1 MQFVKYFSLPSD
13 RMILFYNF
21 YCFKDLAIIDYST
34 VGHGVTNLGEIP
46 YLVKEEKY
54 RDIYSLALNEN
65 DIALGSFKKLED
77 VVKEVIEKEKVDDI
91 LVLPSA
97 FSEVLGIDVKAF
109 AMSLSLKYQKNIFS
123 VPSKLKNS
131 FYDGEINFYNS
142 LKRFITTSNVKSNS
156 FNIIGDTYSDFNLL
170 KHDYLIKRISK
181 KYNLVLNKDILKVKS
196 IKELGVLSKASLNIC
211 TSESSKSLCE
221 YMKEKIHIDYIDGRG
236 ELVSLINLKIKEK
249 ADDIVI
255 YSNIDDLILFKKYFE
270 KKHIDNITYILNH
283 PYNGE
288 FDYIETNDF
297 VERFKNSNSLI
308 LSFNDIKDYFSNFIS
323 INSFNS
329 EFDSKIDLFEWKMV
343 FSELMKFKI
352 VLLVIRLIQP
362 NCCKKV
368 QLIQK
373 RLWML
378 Y

>member
-1 MQFVKYFSLPSD
+1 M
-13 RMILFYNF
+13 
-21 YCFKDLAIIDYST
+21 
-34 VGHGVTNLGEIP
+34 
-46 YLVKEEKY
+46 
-54 RDIYSLALNEN
+54 SLA
-65 DIALGSFKKLED
+65 
-77 VVKEVIEKEKVDDI
+77 
-91 LVLPSA
+91 
-97 FSEVLGIDVKAF
+97 
-109 AMSLSLKYQKNIFS
+109 LKYQKNIFS
-123 VPSKLKNS
+123 VPSKLNNS

-255 YSNIDDLILFKKYFE
+255 YSNMDDLILFKKYFE

-329 EFDSKIDLFEWKMV
+329 EFDSKIDLFD
-343 FSELMKFKI
+343 
-352 VLLVIRLIQP
+352 
-362 NCCKKV
+362 
-368 QLIQK
+368 
-373 RLWML
+373 
-378 Y
+378 

>member
-21 YCFKDLAIIDYST
+21 YRFKDLAIIDYST

-54 RDIYSLALNEN
+54 CDIYSLALNEN
-65 DIALGSFKKLED
+65 DIALGSFEKLED
-77 VVKEVIEKEKVDDI
+77 VVKEVIEKEKADDI

-109 AMSLSLKYQKNIFS
+109 AMSLALKYQKNIFS
-123 VPSKLKNS
+123 VPTKLKNS

-283 PYNGE
+283 PYKGE

-329 EFDSKIDLFEWKMV
+329 EFDSKIDLFDWKMV

-352 VLLVIRLIQP
+352 VLLVIRLAID
-362 NCCKKV
+362 
-368 QLIQK
+368 
-373 RLWML
+373 
-378 Y
+378 

>member
-156 FNIIGDTYSDFNLL
+156 FNIIGDTYSDINLL
-170 KHDYLIKRISK
+170 KHDFLINRISK